1 MQAPVYCGLGS
12 LLVGLAYRY
21 IDGSLEKITLG
32 TVLLWFLTGVLMG
45 SMFKYL
51 EESDLPVLR
60 WTVATVVLT
69 VGIVV
74 LLNAV
79 YRVFVLLGIP
89 LG

>member
-79 YRVFVLLGIP
+79 YRVFVMLGIP